1 MNGTTMLNEL
11 LNQPPVLKSIAEN
24 ANNTEKPIDLEKKPK
39 PKVPTVQYYVKFTF
53 ILAYILFLT
62 TGTITFIE
70 ALRTEDPLVRH
81 ILNLETCISVVAG
94 YFYSLFTGQI
104 DEVSKKNIQIDWAEI
119 TKTRYIDWAI
129 TTPLMLVVLC
139 LVLGNNIKKLLKLET
154 IGAIVVLNFL
164 MLHIGYLGETEK
176 LSRIAAMIGG
186 FLPFIVMF
194 GIIFYEFVKPKYVF
208 ANYLLYSA
216 FVLVWAMYGLVY
228 LLNEEYKNIS
238 MNILDTIAKCFIGL
252 GLWAYYTKIIN

>member
-1 MNGTTMLNEL
+1 MNETTKLNEL
-11 LNQPPVLKSIAEN
+11 SNQPPVLKTIAEN
-24 ANNTEKPIDLEKKPK
+24 SINAEKPIDLEKKPK

-70 ALRTEDPLVRH
+70 ALRTEDPVVRH

-94 YFYSLFTGQI
+94 YFYSLFNEQI

-119 TKTRYIDWAI
+119 TKTRYIDWSI

-139 LVLGNNIKKLLKLET
+139 LVLGNNIKKLLKMET
-154 IGAIVVLNFL
+154 ICAIVVLNFL
-164 MLHIGYLGETEK
+164 MLYIGYLGETEK

-194 GIIFYEFVKPKYVF
+194 GIIFYEFVKPKYVYV
-208 ANYLLYSA
+208 NYLLYGV
-216 FVLVWAMYGLVY
+216 FVSVWAMYGFVY